1 MIHVKHRQRNYR
13 EKSRRSGRGSR
24 FLGSEFADVG
34 WPPAEASFLDVAFNG
49 RWLPGRPPPSGA
61 VVHTIR

>member
-34 WPPAEASFLDVAFNG
+34 WPPAEASFLDVAFKG
-49 RWLPGRPPPSGA
+49 RWLPGRPPPFGA